1 MTRKKLKS
9 DGLSESLARSD
20 LSLMAAALW
29 IASATNVLNEVQDA
43 SDDELL
49 SQPPDLSRVCALCAF
64 FGVETR

>member
-1 MTRKKLKS
+1 
-9 DGLSESLARSD
+9 
-20 LSLMAAALW
+20 MAAALW